1 MDNAPRKV
9 EGQERVPKILKLQMV
24 LKDDGRKRRH
34 VDDETSLM
42 KRQLPDNFIKDPYI
56 AKFKE
61 AEETRRLLRR
71 VAQASAEHRQE
82 KKQREA
88 EAQKQEQEKTAP
100 MARQQEE
107 EAAQAAATHAAAQ
120 AQQQQQEQEQWRQ
133 QQEQWQQQQAQEQ
146 WQQQQQHQEAAW
158 QWQGWFQ
165 QQQQLQQQPQQ
176 QEPEKKRRCPPSRA
190 QREHGRYADQLA
202 AKEKAE
208 ARLED
213 WGSPS
218 SLPHC

>member
-120 AQQQQQEQEQWRQ
+120 AQQQQQQEQWRQ